1 MHVVPYKGVAVFHA
15 SDVGEPQALIFQAKS
30 PIPGLASLKKV
41 GADEWIRF
49 NPSTGERQN
58 DGSLLVVAK
67 KPPAEY
73 PWPSDRTLA
82 DILRAEKQY
91 GIEYWKTFIS

>member
-1 MHVVPYKGVAVFHA
+1 MHVVPYKGVAAFHA

-30 PIPGLASLKKV
+30 QIPKYASLIKV

-49 NPSTGERQN
+49 NPPTGERQS

-73 PWPSDRTLA
+73 PWPSDRMLA
-82 DILRAEKQY
+82 DILRAEKKY